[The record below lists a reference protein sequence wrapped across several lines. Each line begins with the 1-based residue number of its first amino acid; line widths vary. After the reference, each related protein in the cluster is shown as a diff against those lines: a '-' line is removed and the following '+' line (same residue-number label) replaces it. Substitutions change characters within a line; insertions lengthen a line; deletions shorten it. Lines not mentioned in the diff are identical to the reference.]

1 MKGKTGIPA
10 LKGAKKSRRIVQIV
24 FFVVIAVISTASVL
38 KEKGVAIPLIP
49 NASLHA
55 ICPFGGVVSIWQLLN
70 VGTLVKK
77 VHESSVVLA
86 GLGLVLALLFGPVLC
101 GWVCPFGT
109 FQEWLASLG
118 RKIFGKKYNNF
129 VPQKLDKVLRYLR
142 YLVLIW
148 VSYMTAISGKLI
160 FQDYDPY
167 FTLFNL
173 WTGEVA
179 ITGYVALAL
188 VIILSLFIERPF
200 CKYACPYGAFLGI
213 FNLFRVFGI
222 RRNPPTCISCKACDK
237 ACPMNIIVSTAKVVR
252 DHQCISCLECT
263 SEAAC
268 PVPATVDML
277 ALPGQVKDSFGKKK
291 NKTGNKGGEETV

>member
-1 MKGKTGIPA
+1 MKTKTAGKRA
-10 LKGAKKSRRIVQIV
+10 KGQRKARRIIQIV
-24 FFVVIAVISTASVL
+24 FFIIVAATATTEAL
-38 KEKGVAIPLIP
+38 KEKGITIPLIP
-49 NASLHA
+49 DASLHSL
-55 ICPFGGVVSIWQLLN
+55 CPFGGVVSLWQFLN
-70 VGTLVKK
+70 VGTMVKK
-77 VHESSVVLA
+77 VHESSFVLA
-86 GLGLVLALLFGPVLC
+86 GIGLVLAILFGPVIC

-109 FQEWLASLG
+109 FQEWLAFLG
-118 RKIFGKKYNNF
+118 KKLFGKKYNTF
-129 VPQKLDKVLRYLR
+129 VPQGLDKVLRYLR

-148 VSYMTAISGKLI
+148 VSYMTAVSGTLI
-160 FQDYDPY
+160 FQEYDPY

-179 ITGYVALAL
+179 ITGYIALGL
-188 VIILSLFIERPF
+188 VVLLSLFVERPF

-222 RRNPPTCISCKACDK
+222 RRNAPTCISCKACDK
-237 ACPMNIIVSTAKVVR
+237 ACPMNIKVSTATVVR

-277 ALPGQVKDSFGKKK
+277 ALPGHVKDTFGQKSAKKVEK
-291 NKTGNKGGEETV
+291 DLGGEQ